1 MPRRAHA
8 IAAATAVPAFGLYG
22 EQHADTPELLHWESI
37 AARSRLHDWHIAP
50 HRHEDLAQL
59 LYVQRGPATLQLDGR
74 SQHVRGARVIWL
86 PPLCVHGFGF
96 DPRVRGHII
105 TLCMPLVRGALSA
118 APLLQAA
125 LTIPQVLHAQR
136 ARGLLDVL
144 FASIADDHACRRVG
158 HEAALH
164 AAAAQ
169 LLIWTARTA
178 LEHAQD
184 AAAVSPYA
192 DPALRH
198 LRGYQ
203 ALIDQHYRAHWPI
216 SRYAQQLGLT
226 PGHLNALCQRLA
238 GASALQLLQRRI
250 MLEARRS
257 LRYTSL
263 SVQQIAAD
271 LGFFDAAY
279 FSRYFVRHA
288 GCSPTR
294 FRAGD

>member
-1 MPRRAHA
+1 MPTRAPD
-8 IAAATAVPAFGLYG
+8 IAAATHVPAFGLYG
-22 EQHADTPELLHWESI
+22 EHDADAPELLHWESI
-37 AARSRLHDWHIAP
+37 AARSRLHDWHIVP

-74 SQHVRGARVIWL
+74 SQRVRGATVVWL

-96 DPRVRGHII
+96 DPQVRGHII
-105 TLCMPLVRGALSA
+105 TLCMPLVRSALSA
-118 APLLQAA
+118 TPLLQRALAA
-125 LTIPQVLHAQR
+125 PLVLQVNQ

-144 FASIADDHACRRVG
+144 FATIADDHARQRIG
-158 HEAALH
+158 HEAALQ

-178 LEHAQD
+178 LERAQD
-184 AAAVSPYA
+184 AAAVSPQA

-198 LRGYQ
+198 LRGYP

-216 SRYAQQLGLT
+216 SRYADQLGLT

-238 GASALQLLQRRI
+238 GASALRLLQRRI

-263 SVQQIAAD
+263 SVQQIAAS

-279 FSRYFVRHA
+279 FSRYFARHT

>member
-59 LYVQRGPATLQLDGR
+59 LYVQRGPATLQLDDR
-74 SQHVRGARVIWL
+74 SQRLRGARVIWL

-198 LRGYQ
+198 LRGYR
-203 ALIDQHYRAHWPI
+203 ALIDQHYRAHWPV

>member
-74 SQHVRGARVIWL
+74 SQRLRGARVIWL

-105 TLCMPLVRGALSA
+105 TLCMPLVRDALSA

-125 LTIPQVLHAQR
+125 LTIPQVLRAQR

-203 ALIDQHYRAHWPI
+203 ALIDQYYRAHWPV

-279 FSRYFVRHA
+279 FSRYFVRHT